1 MVGPTPPQVFERI
14 SLPKLNFVLKT
25 RKLAKIL
32 GQITRKKGSHTHTA
46 HTRSEKLFSSGRVC
60 VCGADPLLLAA
71 HSSFSH
77 FSSDLQ
83 TNEKAEQKDESFLL
97 PPQLQQNEKM
107 KKK

>member
-1 MVGPTPPQVFERI
+1 MFERI

-32 GQITRKKGSHTHTA
+32 GQITRKKGLA
-46 HTRSEKLFSSGRVC
+46 HTYGTHAAKSLFQVGACVC
-60 VCGADPLLLAA
+60 VCVADPLLLAA

-83 TNEKAEQKDESFLL
+83 SNEKAEQKDESFLL
-97 PPQLQQNEKM
+97 PPQLQQNA
-107 KKK
+107 KKKK